1 MAFFSL
7 ILSCIFAC
15 LLPKLAI
22 MNLNMGNRIMGN
34 EKKGLNKNRLVVMA
48 VGNIIGSGI
57 FLGSSTVISVAGPA
71 AILSYAIGGFIMAFE
86 VMFITEM
93 CVVNP
98 APGAFRVHA
107 TEIFGPWIGFVNGW
121 MFWCSGVLGMA
132 SEVVA
137 AATFSRFW
145 FPDIPL
151 WVFCSVYA
159 AAMALVNLSPL
170 RKLSRIE
177 GILASVKVAAL
188 VMFLVLG
195 GFYLIGF
202 FHSPSLPVNQP
213 FRSMAT
219 FFPNGAKGVLAPMVM
234 VMFSYIGTGII
245 GLAIADTDDPAKAA
259 PAAIRIITTL
269 VSAIYVLSVLLIVLL
284 TPENGISTSS
294 SPLVLI
300 LNNMHIP
307 WSDSILNFIVLTASL
322 SGLNSSMY
330 SSSRMLY
337 SLGRDKQAPS
347 LFLKTNRNG
356 VPAVALMVSGTAL
369 LFTAILSYF
378 LPRQVFV
385 LLATASGFLAMI
397 NWLTIS
403 ITHFFY
409 RKKTLRE
416 HPEKLRY
423 KVPGYPYTTFME
435 IALIL
440 GVFATSVLYSGQ
452 IGGLIGSLLLFC
464 GLLIFYFALKHRGTL
479 D

>member
-1 MAFFSL
+1 ME
-7 ILSCIFAC
+7 
-15 LLPKLAI
+15 
-22 MNLNMGNRIMGN
+22 ND
-34 EKKGLNKNRLVVMA
+34 KKGLDKNRLVVMA
-48 VGNIIGSGI
+48 LGNIIGSGI

-71 AILSYAIGGFIMAFE
+71 AVISYALGGFIMALE

-107 TEIFGPWIGFVNGW
+107 TEIFGPWIGFINGW

-145 FPDIPL
+145 FSDVPL
-151 WVFCSVYA
+151 WVFCVIYA
-159 AAMALVNLSPL
+159 AAMTMVNLTPL
-170 RKLSRIE
+170 RRLSRVE
-177 GILASVKVAAL
+177 GVLASVKVAAL
-188 VMFLVLG
+188 VLFLVFGAL
-195 GFYLIGF
+195 YLLGF
-202 FHSPSLPVNQP
+202 FHSAALPANQP
-213 FRSMAT
+213 FHSPAN
-219 FFPNGAKGVLAPMVM
+219 FFPNGVKGILAPMIM

-259 PAAIRIITTL
+259 PPAIRIITL
-269 VSAIYVLSVLLIVLL
+269 SVSAIYVLSILFIVLL
-284 TPENGISTSS
+284 TPWKGISTSS

-300 LNNMHIP
+300 LNRMHIP

-337 SLGRDKQAPS
+337 SLGRDKQAPR

-356 VPAVALMVSGTAL
+356 VPASALMVSGTAL

-378 LPRQVFV
+378 LPQKIFV
-385 LLATASGFLAMI
+385 LLATASGFLALF

-403 ITHFFY
+403 VTHYFY
-409 RKKTLRE
+409 RRKTLRE

-423 KVPGYPYTTFME
+423 KVPGYPYTTILE
-435 IALIL
+435 IILIL
-440 GVFATSVLYSGQ
+440 GIFSTSFLYPGQ
-452 IGGLIGSLLLFC
+452 IGGLIGSLILIV
-464 GLLIFYFALKHRGTL
+464 GLLIFYFALRHRGTL
-479 D
+479 Q